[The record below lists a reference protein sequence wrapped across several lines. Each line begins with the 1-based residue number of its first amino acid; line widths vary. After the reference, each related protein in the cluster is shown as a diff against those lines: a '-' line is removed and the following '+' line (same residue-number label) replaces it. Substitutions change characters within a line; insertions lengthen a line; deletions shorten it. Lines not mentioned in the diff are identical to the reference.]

1 MALPPVV
8 DSLDKVHESNHE
20 HYTKQDDGKFHLQHT
35 ETPPW
40 FEPKAR
46 VDEFR
51 TNNRNLNTELTNVKT
66 ELERFKDVDVDEYNR
81 FKSGEGVKTVF
92 DEAEHERRVEALKT
106 EHKQEVDGHTTTIAG
121 LNGELDQA
129 IVVTGV
135 QEAAI
140 AANALEGAI
149 PDIVNRLTPQL
160 SRKDGQ
166 PVVVRKGADG
176 SEEVQYG
183 ADGKLPKGPK
193 DLVTELK
200 SGDGAHLFKGSSG
213 DGANNTTTAAG
224 SGGTVQVTR
233 EQMKDVNEYSRIKE
247 KAKKNNQTL
256 EIVEET

>member
-140 AANALEGAI
+140 AANALEGATS
-149 PDIVNRLTPQL
+149 VFSMNRDTVSWNGRSTRP
-160 SRKDGQ
+160 
-166 PVVVRKGADG
+166 RKGSQNSDVSWMSGLNRAL
-176 SEEVQYG
+176 SWSP
-183 ADGKLPKGPK
+183 AS
-193 DLVTELK
+193 K
-200 SGDGAHLFKGSSG
+200 SPRVL
-213 DGANNTTTAAG
+213 
-224 SGGTVQVTR
+224 
-233 EQMKDVNEYSRIKE
+233 
-247 KAKKNNQTL
+247 
-256 EIVEET
+256 